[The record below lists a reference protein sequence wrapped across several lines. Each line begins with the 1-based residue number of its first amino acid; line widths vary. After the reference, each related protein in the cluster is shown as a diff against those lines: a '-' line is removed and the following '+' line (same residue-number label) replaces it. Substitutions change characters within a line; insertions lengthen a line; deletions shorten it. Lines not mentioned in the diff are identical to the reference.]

1 MRTRLERITF
11 PGSIA
16 LRAFEAAGRLGS
28 FKLAAAELGVS
39 ESAISHQMRRLESDL
54 GTALFERGHRQVKL
68 TPAGRAY
75 LGSVQQ
81 AHRDILTA
89 TQSLEGAA
97 KTQVRLSLLPA
108 LAQYWLVPRLPEL
121 RRRLPDLALSV
132 FVSSDLVDLD
142 RDEVDIAIRYG
153 TGTWPRCRVERLTDE
168 WAMPVAAPKLAR
180 KIAKTGFMK
189 ANLPLLQNLQHPEEW
204 GPWLGALGIESLRG
218 IELIRLE
225 SSPLIMEAARLGL
238 GIGIGRRP
246 FVDGLIKDGELVALT
261 QKPQPSGKGHFML
274 TPLGRAG
281 DRPALRA
288 CVKALRD
295 LAVAG

>member
-1 MRTRLERITF
+1 M
-11 PGSIA
+11 
-16 LRAFEAAGRLGS
+16 
-28 FKLAAAELGVS
+28 
-39 ESAISHQMRRLESDL
+39 
-54 GTALFERGHRQVKL
+54 KL

-97 KTQVRLSLLPA
+97 KSQVRLSLLPA

-142 RDEVDIAIRYG
+142 RDEIDIAIRYG
-153 TGTWPRCRVERLTDE
+153 TGAWPRCRVERLADE
-168 WAMPVAAPKLAR
+168 WVMPVAAPKLAR
-180 KIAKTGFMK
+180 KIAKTGIG
-189 ANLPLLQNLQHPEEW
+189 NTPLLQNLQHPEEW
-204 GPWLGALGIESLRG
+204 GPWLAALGLESLRG

-225 SSPLIMEAARLGL
+225 TSPLIMEAARRGL

-246 FVDGLIKDGELVALT
+246 FVDDLIDGGELTALG
-261 QKPQPSGKGHFML
+261 QKPQPSGKGHYIL

-281 DRPALRA
+281 ERLALRA
-288 CVKALRD
+288 CVNALRA
-295 LAVAG
+295 LA